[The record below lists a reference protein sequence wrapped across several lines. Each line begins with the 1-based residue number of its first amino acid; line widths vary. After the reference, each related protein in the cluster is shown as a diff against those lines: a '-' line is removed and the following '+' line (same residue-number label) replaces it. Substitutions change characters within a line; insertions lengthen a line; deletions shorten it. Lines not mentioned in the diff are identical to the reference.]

1 MGFWSNEFLAKQRQR
16 WLNSL
21 QKFQYQVSGVWYDAQ
36 VNSVQIS
43 GNSIII
49 LANIPNVPAVANT
62 VTRIRIY
69 DDAGILA
76 GEQEVS
82 ISRTGVQSILIKF
95 NLPIQEV

>member
-1 MGFWSNEFLAKQRQR
+1 MGFWSNEYLAKQRQR
-16 WLNSL
+16 WLDSL
-21 QKFQYQVSGVWYDAQ
+21 TRFQYQVSGVWYDAT
-36 VNSVQIS
+36 VNSAEIS

-49 LANIPNVPAVANT
+49 LANVPNVPNVANT

-69 DDAGILA
+69 DDAGMLA

-82 ISRTGVQSILIKF
+82 IARTGVQSILVKF